1 MLYVI
6 EYTYT
11 ICKERVKKMKE
22 HDQVY
27 LKVFKV
33 EVEPENVIIVNYIG
47 NKEDITDIAAYLN
60 CHIDCVN
67 MDILLERLI
76 HRKMQAYL
84 ETEGNWKCKTIVK
97 RCNKFLDERGCL
109 IKPEILEIYFFA
121 IVPEKYCN
129 MTHMSDDMKNE
140 IIESI
145 KANSTIWED
154 TRLARE
160 EKLK

>member
-1 MLYVI
+1 
-6 EYTYT
+6 
-11 ICKERVKKMKE
+11 MKE

-33 EVEPENVIIVNYIG
+33 EVEPRNVIIVNYIG

-84 ETEGNWKCKTIVK
+84 ETEGNRECKKLVK
-97 RCNKFLDERGCL
+97 RCNKFLEARGCL
-109 IKPEILEIYFFA
+109 IRPEILELYYFS
-121 IVPEKYCN
+121 INPEKYCE
-129 MTHMSDDMKNE
+129 MTQMSGDMKKE
-140 IIESI
+140 FIEGI
-145 KANSTIWED
+145 KRNSSIWED

-160 EKLK
+160 EKSDGENTRLLV

>member
-1 MLYVI
+1 
-6 EYTYT
+6 
-11 ICKERVKKMKE
+11 MKE

-47 NKEDITDIAAYLN
+47 NKEDIIDIAAYLN

-84 ETEGNWKCKTIVK
+84 ETEGNWKYKKLVK
-97 RCNKFLDERGCL
+97 RYNKFMDVGGCL
-109 IKPEILEIYFFA
+109 LKPEILELYLFSIN
-121 IVPEKYCN
+121 PEKYCKL
-129 MTHMSDDMKNE
+129 THMSDAMKKKF
-140 IIESI
+140 IKSI
-145 KANSTIWED
+145 KRTGTIWED

-160 EKLK
+160 EIESRANGKFM